1 MLTLTLTNHNRVG
14 LTADT
19 SRDSFLFFMDYKS
32 SCPHSPHHGHIV
44 GGGRGHMSDL
54 LEEQLLTYS
63 ENAENEG
70 EEVEYLEEEE
80 ELQVHTSQAF
90 HSLNHFKHLNALIN
104 FDLVL
109 FDPNRDCS
117 RGGGGSI
124 LSRNPRF

>member
-32 SCPHSPHHGHIV
+32 SYPHSPHHGHIV
-44 GGGRGHMSDL
+44 GGGHGHMSEL
-54 LEEQLLTYS
+54 LEEQLLTYG

-80 ELQVHTSQAF
+80 DLQVLTPQAF
-90 HSLNHFKHLNALIN
+90 HSLNRCRL
-104 FDLVL
+104 LVRL
-109 FDPNRDCS
+109 
-117 RGGGGSI
+117 
-124 LSRNPRF
+124 